1 MPFRP
6 LPELTSKRSSTQRWN
21 SKWRCLRTLSENTSI
36 TMQCVSLLYQ
46 LRNSKKTKK
55 TMIWKRKW
63 RSSSKQLTEDTQKL
77 WVTTWLTS
85 CSTLWASKTEKLCS
99 HRHQSSTATFLPWIY
114 SPYNLL
120 SLKPMTMS
128 SMATA
133 DLWLYLNVSC
143 ALKLL
148 KHPTMF
154 ATSLELHPQEKEDS
168 QSLCNKRDGK
178 SWGTTVRVA
187 NWGHTSSWSATG
199 YSRRACEC
207 GPETTCH
214 RYMRWRE
221 IPWED

>member
-1 MPFRP
+1 MACTSKHIKIIMQRHWLACKEAPLRKGKLPTWSMISKTSPVKRHNFMMPSRA
-6 LPELTSKRSSTQRWN
+6 LPELTSKRSSTKRWN

-55 TMIWKRKW
+55 TKSWKRKW
-63 RSSSKQLTEDTQKL
+63 RSSSKLLTEDTQKL

-133 DLWLYLNVSC
+133 DLWLY
-143 ALKLL
+143 
-148 KHPTMF
+148 
-154 ATSLELHPQEKEDS
+154 
-168 QSLCNKRDGK
+168 
-178 SWGTTVRVA
+178 
-187 NWGHTSSWSATG
+187 
-199 YSRRACEC
+199 
-207 GPETTCH
+207 
-214 RYMRWRE
+214 
-221 IPWED
+221 